1 MAKVLALD
9 IGGQRTGLEESD
21 PLQMMAFPLK
31 TVATGELM
39 EALEAYILLEQPRTI
54 VIGKPAMLRKGQTN
68 STEIIEIWAEKI
80 HARWPLMEIV
90 FVDED
95 FTSVEAS
102 QLLIKGGMRKSKRK
116 EKGTLDKVAA
126 SLILE
131 RYLAMH

>member
-9 IGGQRTGLEESD
+9 IGGQRTGLAESD
-21 PLQMMAFPLK
+21 PLQMMAFPLI

-39 EALEAYILLEQPRTI
+39 EAVEAYILLEQPKTI

>member
-9 IGGQRTGLEESD
+9 IGGQRTGLAESD

-39 EALEAYILLEQPRTI
+39 EALEAYILLEQPKTV
-54 VIGKPAMLRKGQTN
+54 VIGKPAMLRKGKEN

-131 RYLAMH
+131 RYLAIH

>member
-9 IGGQRTGLEESD
+9 IGGKRTGIAESD

-31 TVATGELM
+31 TVSTTELM
-39 EALEAYILLEQPRTI
+39 EILENYISSEKPRTV
-54 VIGKPAMLRKGQTN
+54 VIGKPAMLRKGPTD
-68 STEIIEIWAEKI
+68 STEIIEMWAKKI
-80 HARWPLMEIV
+80 HLRWPLLEII

-95 FTSVEAS
+95 FTSQEAA
-102 QLLIKGGMRKSKRK
+102 QMLIRGGMRKSKRK
-116 EKGTLDKVAA
+116 EKGAVDKVAA

>member
-1 MAKVLALD
+1 MLPRERLPLTYGES
-9 IGGQRTGLEESD
+9 IGIRHRRSANGISGKRSTSNDGIS
-21 PLQMMAFPLK
+21 LK
-31 TVATGELM
+31 TVVTGELM

-80 HARWPLMEIV
+80 HARWPQMEIV

-102 QLLIKGGMRKSKRK
+102 QLLIKGGCESLSAKKRA
-116 EKGTLDKVAA
+116 L
-126 SLILE
+126 
-131 RYLAMH
+131 

>member
-9 IGGQRTGLEESD
+9 IGGQRTGLAESD

-39 EALEAYILLEQPRTI
+39 EALEAYILLEQPKTV

-80 HARWPLMEIV
+80 HVRWPLMEIV

-102 QLLIKGGMRKSKRK
+102 QLLIKGECESLSAKKRA
-116 EKGTLDKVAA
+116 L
-126 SLILE
+126 
-131 RYLAMH
+131 